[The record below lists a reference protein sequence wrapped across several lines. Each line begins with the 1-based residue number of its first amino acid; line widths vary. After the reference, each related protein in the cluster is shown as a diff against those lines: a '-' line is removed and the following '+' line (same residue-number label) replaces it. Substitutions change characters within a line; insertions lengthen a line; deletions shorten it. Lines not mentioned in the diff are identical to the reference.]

1 MRNYKGDYHRLQSI
15 LEELRANCPWD
26 KKQTISSLRH
36 LTIEETYELAHEIT
50 EENWIGIKEE
60 LGDIL
65 LHILFYAQIAKE
77 RNEFTI
83 EDVIEGIC
91 NKLVLRHP
99 HIYDSVKVNNEEEVK
114 QNWEKIKQKEK
125 NDSILSGVPDAL
137 PALVKALRIQEKA
150 KQVGFEWERVDQVK
164 AKLMEE
170 LNELDVAIEE
180 ADLQGI
186 ENEFGDVLFSMI
198 NLARFL
204 NIEPENALQKT
215 NRKFIS
221 RFKGIELKL
230 KERGTSIYESS
241 LEEME
246 AIWNDI
252 KDNEK

>member
-1 MRNYKGDYHRLQSI
+1 MKNYKGTYDRLHSI
-15 LEELRANCPWD
+15 LEELRMNCPWD

-50 EENWIGIKEE
+50 EENWDGIKEE
-60 LGDIL
+60 LGDML

-77 RNEFTI
+77 NNKFAI

-91 NKLVLRHP
+91 NKLVQRHP
-99 HIYDSVKVNNEEEVK
+99 HIYETVTVNNEDEVK
-114 QNWEKIKQKEK
+114 QNWERIKQKEK

-150 KQVGFEWERVDQVK
+150 KQVGFEWEHVGQVK
-164 AKLMEE
+164 DKLIEE
-170 LNELDVAIEE
+170 IDELDYAIKQ
-180 ADLQGI
+180 ADNQSI

-204 NIEPENALQKT
+204 NIDPDNALQKT
-215 NRKFIS
+215 NRKFIN

-230 KERGTSIYESS
+230 KERGTSITDST

-246 AIWNDI
+246 AIWNEI
-252 KDNEK
+252 KANEK